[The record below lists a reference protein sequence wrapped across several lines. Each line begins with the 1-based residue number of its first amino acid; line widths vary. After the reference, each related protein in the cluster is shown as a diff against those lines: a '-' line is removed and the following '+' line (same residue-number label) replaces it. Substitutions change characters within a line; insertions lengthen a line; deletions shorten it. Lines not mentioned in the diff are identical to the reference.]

1 MKLTDLEKI
10 INVKY
15 TKSKIIADPLGYSLK
30 DKVVFHNQD
39 NLLCNYTS
47 DSETKLYGRVIG
59 ALSIPLIQVDP
70 IITYQHTIEHG
81 TIPLFKT
88 NNLNFYL
95 EGFLQSF
102 YNNYTM
108 TKGMSNAKLKDYLSS
123 SNSLDSLFY
132 LINKLTSSQS
142 VVKELFSLKFT
153 LADMFEYKDIYEL
166 NYLKEALNTPKDVP
180 LLFANSLVNDSSLY
194 YTPCIY
200 NADSIDDLMTANDDI
215 LSSRISTL
223 ESMAKLLYRDT
234 LIYGIEILYQYNKI
248 ELYDI
253 KNTLKE
259 LLMYNYKDSDI
270 CKDLYIVKDNNLII
284 NEEVEKCFIDNNEQ
298 RFNKIKEFVK
308 NYKDFDFKNIIKDVL
323 TVIDKLQNDPSSFR
337 TTTFAA
343 PIFAILV
350 NFCNYYSML
359 QQRILQ
365 NQIFYAKALELK
377 LNVTDIVS
385 SEIDAYDMNE
395 DTEDDE
401 DSDDKDKDGHNKTD
415 FLNHTF
421 GNYTDTEKFKNS
433 DGSYKSLETVNE
445 MEKFTKLQPKYN
457 YDLKYIPITKDLA
470 LKEAYYKV
478 ADKLKT
484 ISPNF
489 IRQIQEIKTYNIGGK
504 EPGLSTG
511 KLDKKNVYKYRQ
523 TSKIFCKNTYKIK
536 ESDLAFGIL
545 LDISG
550 SMSGEGIKNGKL
562 VMILLHE
569 VLKSLKIN
577 HCIAGHTSHRT
588 HNCVIDEYQSF
599 KENPHYNVNKNYNL
613 VNLKARSGNCDSGA
627 LNYMYYQLAKVKNK
641 DKICLIFSDGEP
653 TECTESE
660 LINQVKFMENKG
672 IVVIGIG
679 INFPNIERYY
689 TKHANGKNLVDM
701 LNITINILKDYVLKK
716 GD

>member
-47 DSETKLYGRVIG
+47 DSETILYGRVMS
-59 ALSIPLIQVDP
+59 ALHISLIKIDP
-70 IITYQHTIEHG
+70 IITYKAKIERG

-102 YNNYTM
+102 YSNYTM
-108 TKGMSNAKLKDYLSS
+108 TKGMSNTELKDYLNS

-142 VVKELFSLKFT
+142 VIKELFSLKFT
-153 LADMFEYKDIYEL
+153 LADMFNYKDIYEL
-166 NYLKEALNTPKDVP
+166 NYLKEALNTPKDVS
-180 LLFANSLVNDSSLY
+180 LLIANSTINDSSLY

-200 NADSIDDLMTANDDI
+200 NVDSISDLMTVNDNI
-215 LSSRISTL
+215 FSSLDPAL
-223 ESMAKLLYRDT
+223 ESIAKLLYRDT

-259 LLMYNYKDSDI
+259 LLIYNYKDSDI

-284 NEEVEKCFIDNNEQ
+284 NEEVKKCFIDNNEQ
-298 RFNKIKEFVK
+298 RFNKIKEFIK
-308 NYKDFDFKNIIKDVL
+308 NYDAFDFKNIIKDTL
-323 TVIDKLQNDPSSFR
+323 TVVDKIQNDHSSFH

-377 LNVTDIVS
+377 LNVTDILS
-385 SEIDAYDMNE
+385 SETDIYDE
-395 DTEDDE
+395 DKDIENDE
-401 DSDDKDKDGHNKTD
+401 DSDEDENYHNKTD

-421 GNYTDTEKFKNS
+421 GNYTDTEKFKDSNS
-433 DGSYKSLETVNE
+433 GYKSLETVNE
-445 MEKFTKLQPKYN
+445 MEKFTSSQPKYN
-457 YDLKYIPITKDLA
+457 YDLTYIPITKDLA
-470 LKEAYYKV
+470 LKEAYYKI

-489 IRQIQEIKTYNIGGK
+489 IRQIQEIKTYNTGGK
-504 EPGLSTG
+504 EPGLPTG

-577 HCIAGHTSHRT
+577 HCIAGHTSHGT
-588 HNCVIDEYQSF
+588 HNCIIEEYQSF

-613 VNLKARSGNCDSGA
+613 VNLKAKFGNCDSGA

-641 DKICLIFSDGEP
+641 DKICLIFSDGAP
-653 TECTESE
+653 TECTDSE

-679 INFPNIERYY
+679 INFPSIERYY

-701 LNITINILKDYVLKK
+701 LNITINILKEYVLKK

>member
-1 MKLTDLEKI
+1 MKLTDLEKT

-15 TKSKIIADPLGYSLK
+15 TKSKIIADPLGYSLR

-47 DSETKLYGRVIG
+47 DSETILYGRVMG
-59 ALSIPLIQVDP
+59 ALSVPLTQVDP
-70 IITYQHTIEHG
+70 IITYEATIEHG

-108 TKGMSNAKLKDYLSS
+108 TKRMSNAELKNYLSS

-142 VVKELFSLKFT
+142 VIKELFSLKFT
-153 LADMFEYKDIYEL
+153 LADIFDYKDIYEL
-166 NYLKEALNTPKDVP
+166 NYLKEALNTPKDIP
-180 LLFANSLVNDSSLY
+180 LLVANGLVNDSSLY

-200 NADSIDDLMTANDDI
+200 NADSIDDLMTANDSI
-215 LSSRISTL
+215 FSSRVSTI
-223 ESMAKLLYRDT
+223 ESIAKLLYRDT

-259 LLMYNYKDSDI
+259 LLIYNYKDSDI
-270 CKDLYIVKDNNLII
+270 CKDLYIIKDNNLII
-284 NEEVEKCFIDNNEQ
+284 NEEVQKCFIDNNEQ

-308 NYKDFDFKNIIKDVL
+308 NYHDSDFKNIVKDML
-323 TVIDKLQNDPSSFR
+323 TVFDKIQNDSSSFC

-343 PIFAILV
+343 PMFAILV

-377 LNVTDIVS
+377 LNVTDIIS
-385 SEIDAYDMNE
+385 SEINTYDVNE
-395 DTEDDE
+395 DAENDE
-401 DSDDKDKDGHNKTD
+401 NDDKDESYHNKTD

-433 DGSYKSLETVNE
+433 NGGYKSLETVNE
-445 MEKFTKLQPKYN
+445 MERFASSQPKYD
-457 YDLKYIPITKDLA
+457 YDIKHIPITKDLI

-489 IRQIQEIKTYNIGGK
+489 IRQIQEIKTYNTGGK

-577 HCIAGHTSHRT
+577 HCIAGHTSHGV
-588 HNCVIDEYQSF
+588 HNCMIEEYQSF

-613 VNLKARSGNCDSGA
+613 VNLKAKSGNCDSGA

-653 TECTESE
+653 TECTDSE

-679 INFPNIERYY
+679 INFSSIERYY
-689 TKHANGKNLVDM
+689 TRHANGKNLVDM